1 MFMTRITHR
10 SGTLMMSDVLNIINS
25 DLIHYQH
32 VLLHCGSIFV
42 HNKSEMGENWYSF
55 IYLIWKKNLNS
66 SVVCHLKLV
75 EKNNVKFLGSTPN
88 KDRQNSGIL
97 VILVALIG
105 GNVTVVEREWL
116 QWRIIANHQKILRSE
131 ICSNLIG
138 TYMYGYACQVSTNQQ
153 TRQQL
158 ENSPVV

>member
-32 VLLHCGSIFV
+32 MLLHCGSIFV
-42 HNKSEMGENWYSF
+42 HNKSEMEENWYSF

-66 SVVCHLKLV
+66 SVACHLKLV
-75 EKNNVKFLGSTPN
+75 EKKQCPN

-97 VILVALIG
+97 VISVALIG

-138 TYMYGYACQVSTNQQ
+138 IYMYGYACQVSTNQQ

-158 ENSPVV
+158 VNSPVV

>member
-1 MFMTRITHR
+1 MFWILLIATWY
-10 SGTLMMSDVLNIINS
+10 IINMCCY
-25 DLIHYQH
+25 I
-32 VLLHCGSIFV
+32 VGV
-42 HNKSEMGENWYSF
+42 
-55 IYLIWKKNLNS
+55 YLFTINQKWKKIDFHLYFWFEKKNLNS

-75 EKNNVKFLGSTPN
+75 EKNNVKFRGSTPN

-97 VILVALIG
+97 VISVALIG

-158 ENSPVV
+158 VNSPVV